1 MELSQGQARDMGDTA
16 KADFLHWWYSVPVVT
31 RIVLAV
37 SLVLIIFSLYGS
49 LVAPYIGWELPLVFG
64 AFLLGK
70 KYTDSSK
77 NVLD

>member
-1 MELSQGQARDMGDTA
+1 MELSQGQARDLGDTT

-49 LVAPYIGWELPLVFG
+49 LVAPYIGWELPLVAG

-70 KYTDSSK
+70 KYTGGK
-77 NVLD
+77 HACN